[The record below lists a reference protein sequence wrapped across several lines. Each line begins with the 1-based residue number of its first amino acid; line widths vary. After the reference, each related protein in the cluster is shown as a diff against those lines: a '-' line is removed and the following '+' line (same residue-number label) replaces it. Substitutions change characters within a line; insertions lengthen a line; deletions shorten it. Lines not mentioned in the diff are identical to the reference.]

1 MSIRSEIS
9 HLKKVVIHNPGIEHH
24 YTLPENTYEWIE
36 DTHGRMV
43 HNPDYLLFDDLISPS
58 RMAGEHLQ
66 LADILSAFTSK
77 SDTLHFVEL
86 LQDVVQEQSKREE
99 LLESCLA
106 LDEDIYGERQKG
118 DFAKLIDLNPSAFV
132 DVILSGRYLNDSI
145 QSVFKWPL
153 PNLIFTRDIA
163 AIIGE
168 KLLLT
173 WGKREARKR
182 EMLLTKFIADH
193 HPVFC
198 NISTYDFHSLHPDL
212 SIEGGD
218 VIIFDENTVFIGK
231 SERNSKEA
239 IDAILPICFDEG
251 FNKVVVVDLPKL
263 RSIMHLDTIFSR
275 ISENEVLVYPP
286 LFHQKE
292 MKGHPISTYLIEK
305 GQSIFDVESKNESLS
320 DCLKKCGFNMTPIH
334 CGGNESVFQEREQWS
349 DGANAFTLEPGKII
363 SYSRNHKTIKELKK
377 AGYDVVAEVDF
388 RLDTEKYIKHEGKM
402 VITIDSAELPR
413 GRGGPRCLTMPL
425 DRA

>member
-1 MSIRSEIS
+1 LNIRSEIS
-9 HLKKVVIHNPGIEHH
+9 HLNKVVIHNPGIEHH

-36 DTHGRMV
+36 NTRGGMV

-58 RMAGEHLQ
+58 RMAGEHIQ
-66 LADILSAFTSK
+66 LADILSAFTGK

-86 LQDVVQEQSKREE
+86 LQNVVQEQSQREE
-99 LLESCLA
+99 LLESCLS
-106 LDEDIYGERQKG
+106 LDEEIYGERQKG
-118 DFAKLIDLNPSAFV
+118 NFEKLMDLDLSSFV

-145 QSVFKWPL
+145 QTVFKWPL

-163 AIIGE
+163 AMIGE

-182 EMLLTKFIADH
+182 EMLLTKFIADN
-193 HPVFC
+193 HPVFS
-198 NISTYDFHSLHPDL
+198 NVSTYDFHNLHPGL

-218 VIIFDENTVFIGK
+218 VIIFDKQTIFIGK

-251 FNKVVVVDLPKL
+251 FNKVIVVDLPKL

-292 MKGHPISTYLIEK
+292 MKGYPISTYFIEK
-305 GQSIFDVESKNESLS
+305 GQSIFDVKPNNESLS
-320 DCLKKCGFNMTPIH
+320 DCLKKCGFDMTPIY
-334 CGGNESVFQEREQWS
+334 CGGNESIFQEREQWS

-363 SYSRNHKTIKELKK
+363 SYSRNVETINELEK
-377 AGYDVVAEVDF
+377 AGYEIVTETHF
-388 RLDTEKYIKHEGKM
+388 SLDTEKYIKLDSKM

-413 GRGGPRCLTMPL
+413 GRGGPRCLTLPL
-425 DRA
+425 DRV